1 MNPRGPQRVLVV
13 SSLASTPLTYT
24 YTYTHTYTSTYT
36 YTCTGI
42 YVCMCIYRHRHVG
55 QADGLL
61 FFPEKWPCHLCT
73 TCRRCTVNV
82 EWYCTVY
89 LPKLFST
96 VESRSPARGIR
107 GLLLHHDNAP
117 AHTTAKTLDFLTTS
131 GVQLATHPA
140 YSPDLTLCDHFLFR
154 KAKEELQRRR
164 FQTPDNAIVV
174 YQDVFQTLS
183 KEDYNIAF
191 QNWFTRMQKCIDAD
205 EEYFEKQ

>member
-24 YTYTHTYTSTYT
+24 YEYTHTHTYTYTHTSTYTSTYT

-42 YVCMCIYRHRHVG
+42 YVCMYVCMCIYRHRHVG

-96 VESRSPARGIR
+96 MESRRPARGIR

-140 YSPDLTLCDHFLFR
+140 YSPDLTLWLFPFSEG
-154 KAKEELQRRR
+154 KRRIAEKTFSDPWQCYSSLPR
-164 FQTPDNAIVV
+164 YTPNLV
-174 YQDVFQTLS
+174 
-183 KEDYNIAF
+183 
-191 QNWFTRMQKCIDAD
+191 
-205 EEYFEKQ
+205 